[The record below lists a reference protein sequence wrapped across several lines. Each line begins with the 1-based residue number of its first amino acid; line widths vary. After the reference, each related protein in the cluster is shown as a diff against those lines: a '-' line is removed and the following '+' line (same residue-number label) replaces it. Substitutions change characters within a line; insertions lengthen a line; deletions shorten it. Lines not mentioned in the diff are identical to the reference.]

1 MYYIKKKTS
10 GLYFAR
16 HIGIPGCQNH
26 MVKRREEAKKFS
38 TRKQAQGVIESK
50 NIKNVEVVYE
60 TERRHTILSIQKSKN
75 ARSRL

>member
-10 GLYFAR
+10 GSYFAR
-16 HIGIPGCQNH
+16 HIGIAICQNH
-26 MVKRREEAKKFS
+26 WVRIKEEAKKFS
-38 TRKQAQGVIESK
+38 TRKQAQGVIKSK

-60 TERRHTILSIQKSKN
+60 NERRHTILSIQKSKN